1 MQQTGYIA
9 RIVEAA
15 MTFFAAIFFPVA
27 KISEMVKKHTD
38 KHTIVLVDHSG
49 DPIRSV
55 KISPKHVSRW
65 KYYAAASICVIAL
78 LTACIGFLSFKS
90 TRKAEEAAA
99 LKKEL
104 SSLKKEIALQDVA
117 VETADDTSAAKDYLT
132 SIDKKLQRISFYLK
146 KRGIRGF
153 STASIGGSGSKED
166 VASTEEMYELYDDY
180 LGRVLSGIAF
190 TPLGYPF
197 YSRTTSPFGYRSDPF
212 NGGRELHAGI
222 DIKGRRGDPA
232 KATADG
238 KVEHAGWYGGYG
250 KCVIVKHSNG
260 YETLYGHLS
269 KVTVKEGARVH
280 TGERVG
286 KIGSTGHSTGNHLHY
301 EVRKN
306 GRPINPVKFLNL

>member
-1 MQQTGYIA
+1 
-9 RIVEAA
+9 
-15 MTFFAAIFFPVA
+15 
-27 KISEMVKKHTD
+27 MVKKDTD
-38 KHTIVLVDHSG
+38 KHTIVLVNHTG
-49 DPIRSV
+49 EPIRSV
-55 KISPKHVSRW
+55 KINPKHVSRW
-65 KYYAAASICVIAL
+65 KYYAAAGIMVIVL
-78 LTACIGFLSFKS
+78 LTACIGFLSLRS
-90 TRKAEEAAA
+90 TRKTEETLVLKKQLSG
-99 LKKEL
+99 LKKEM
-104 SSLKKEIALQDVA
+104 ALQQTA
-117 VETADDTSAAKDYLT
+117 AETADDTSATKDYLT

-153 STASIGGSGSKED
+153 SSVSTGGSGVKEEM
-166 VASTEEMYELYDDY
+166 ASTEEMYELYDDY
-180 LGRVLSGIAF
+180 LGRVLTGIAF

-212 NGGRELHAGI
+212 GGGRELHAGI

-232 KATADG
+232 RVTADG

-250 KCVIVKHSNG
+250 KCVIIKHSNG
-260 YETLYGHLS
+260 FETLYGHLS

-280 TGERVG
+280 TGERIG